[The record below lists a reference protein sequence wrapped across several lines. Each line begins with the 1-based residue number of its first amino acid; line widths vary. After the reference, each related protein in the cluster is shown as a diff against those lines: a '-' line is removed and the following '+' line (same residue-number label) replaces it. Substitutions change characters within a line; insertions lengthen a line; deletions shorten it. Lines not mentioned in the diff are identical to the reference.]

1 MLNLKIISCGLI
13 LLTLLGTATAAAP
26 QQPDTRLEQQR
37 RWFVQARNALRSN
50 KLESF
55 RQLAAKLKDYPLY
68 PYLVQYFLDTNLWQS
83 KDQDINTFLQEY
95 SDLPTAEDL
104 RRDWLRYLARRGRW
118 QTFLDNYTPQ
128 TDDAL
133 RCDHLQARLQTNNQ
147 AYLLEDARSMW
158 LTGKSI
164 PPQCDAVFAQLY
176 ISDLFT
182 SDLVMQ
188 RVKLAMAAG
197 NTGLAR
203 FLTGFLDGTNKKWVT
218 LWIEIHNNPAKGT
231 QHPVYEDTP
240 IVREILTHGMQRLA
254 ALDID
259 TAIQRWRE
267 LQPAYAFERSQ
278 IDAIER
284 AIAINAASKQH
295 ALARQVLEQV
305 RNELVD
311 EDIFHWRLV
320 TALRNKDWPA
330 LLLWTSGEPPLANIR
345 QRWLYWHA
353 RALAETGDKEAAL
366 ALYKT
371 VAGERDYY
379 GFRATD
385 KLGTPY
391 NMGHHSLPEDLS
403 EWQRISTS
411 PATLRAHELLLLGMN
426 QSARREWRYAFK
438 NMTSYQMQI
447 AASIAADWG
456 WYDQVI
462 LTLGQAKAEDDLN
475 LRFPLPYEQL
485 LADNARKRNLDV
497 SWVYALTRAESVFM
511 EDAQSPAGA
520 MGLMQVMPATGKET
534 ARALGMKKF
543 FTSHLL
549 KADIN
554 VPIGTEYLRRMYDHF
569 NRNLI
574 LATAAYN
581 AGPSAVNRWLPASG
595 CMEPEIWIE
604 QIPFEETRKYV
615 QRILY
620 FASIYDWRLQKD
632 IIPVRDRMAMVTP
645 NQQQMTA
652 SLSCTGEKL
661 AASLH

>member
-1 MLNLKIISCGLI
+1 MKIISCGLI
-13 LLTLLGTATAAAP
+13 LLTLLGPATAASP
-26 QQPDTRLEQQR
+26 QQTDTRLEQQR
-37 RWFVQARNALRSN
+37 RWFVQARNALRTN
-50 KLESF
+50 KLDSF
-55 RQLAAKLKDYPLY
+55 RQLASKLKDYPLY
-68 PYLVQYFLDTNLWQS
+68 PYLIQYFLDANLWQS
-83 KDQDINTFLQEY
+83 KDQDIIAFLKEY
-95 SDLPTAEDL
+95 SDLPTAVDL

-128 TDDAL
+128 TDDTL
-133 RCDHLQARLQTNNQ
+133 RCYHLQARLQTNNQ

-164 PPQCDAVFAQLY
+164 PPQCDAVFDQLY
-176 ISDLFT
+176 KSDLFT
-182 SDLVMQ
+182 SELVMQ
-188 RVKLAMAAG
+188 RVKLAMEAG

-203 FLTGFLDGTNKKWVT
+203 FLTGFLDDTNKKWVT

-231 QHPVYEDTP
+231 QHPGYEDTP
-240 IVREILTHGMQRLA
+240 IVREILSHGMQRLA

-259 TAIQRWRE
+259 TAITRWRE

-284 AIAINAASKQH
+284 SIAINAASKQH

-311 EDIFHWRLV
+311 EDIFHWRLA
-320 TALRNKDWPA
+320 TALRNKDWPT
-330 LLLWTSGEPPLANIR
+330 LLKWTSGEPPLANIR

-353 RALAETGDKEAAL
+353 RALAETGNKEAAL

-371 VAGERDYY
+371 VASERDYY
-379 GFRATD
+379 GFLATD

-391 NMGHHSLPEDLS
+391 NMGHRSLPEDLS
-403 EWQRISTS
+403 EWQRISTR

-426 QSARREWRYAFK
+426 QSARREWRYAF
-438 NMTSYQMQI
+438 NDMTSYQMQI

-475 LRFPLPYEQL
+475 LRFPLPYEQI
-485 LADNARKRNLDV
+485 LAGNARKRNLDV
-497 SWVYALTRAESVFM
+497 SWVYALTRAESIFM

-520 MGLMQVMPATGKET
+520 MGLMQVMPATGRET
-534 ARALGMKKF
+534 AKALGMKKF

-554 VPIGTEYLRRMYDHF
+554 VPIGTEYLRRMYDRF

-581 AGPSAVNRWLPASG
+581 AGPSAVNKWLPVSG

-632 IIPVRDRMAMVTP
+632 VIPVRERMAMVAP

-652 SLSCTGEKL
+652 SLGCPGEKL